1 LSKKPCGGFQKN
13 FTFGDLKQI
22 LIMKKLLLF
31 AIAGLA
37 LVACE
42 DDSDNGGGTTTPT
55 TKEKIVGSWM
65 GDEIEVSQTVPGI
78 IDTSE
83 TFDISYL
90 NIEFNDDNTGSI
102 DSMGVA
108 PETFNWSLIGDD
120 SMIFDGDTFMI
131 ETLTGSDFDFYLEE
145 VEDLGNGIEL
155 TFRQT
160 IMLTK

>member
-1 LSKKPCGGFQKN
+1 
-13 FTFGDLKQI
+13 
-22 LIMKKLLLF
+22 MKKLLLF

-37 LVACE
+37 LVAC
-42 DDSDNGGGTTTPT
+42 DDDSSDNGGGTTTPT

-65 GDEIEVSQTVPGI
+65 GDEIEVSQVVPGI

-102 DSMGVA
+102 DSMGVD

-131 ETLTGSDFDFYLEE
+131 ETLTGTDFDFYLEE
-145 VEDLGNGIEL
+145 VEDLGGGFEL
-155 TFRQT
+155 TFTQT

>member
-1 LSKKPCGGFQKN
+1 
-13 FTFGDLKQI
+13 
-22 LIMKKLLLF
+22 MKKLLLF